1 MCIDNKTQNYNTK
14 KKKQK
19 MGSGISISD
28 KQMLQIVQ
36 RELVESFHE
45 EERSNRIVD
54 DYGYLLPE
62 SFECEELYIKKMR
75 LLSLMSMSLSMKKQ
89 I

>member
-1 MCIDNKTQNYNTK
+1 MICVLITKHKTTTYKTK
-14 KKKQK
+14 K

-36 RELVESFHE
+36 REIVESFHE